1 MGVLFRVAVA
11 LLIAVPLFLVLVTVF
26 VLAGRRRASL
36 PLESGISRPLEREAS
51 VGASLRATRVL
62 VEVSR

>member
-11 LLIAVPLFLVLVTVF
+11 LLIAIPLFLVLVTVF
-26 VLAGRRRASL
+26 VLAGRRRAAL
-36 PLESGISRPLEREAS
+36 PLESGVSRPLEREAS
-51 VGASLRATRVL
+51 VGPAIRASRVL